1 MEQLLGGWQNR
12 DEAVTIPRSYLYVPG
27 DAPEKLAK
35 ALTREADA
43 VIIDLEDAVPPAA
56 KDSARDAVR
65 GWLADQPVAGPGR
78 PQLWVR
84 LNPGTLGHEDARA
97 VVGAALTGVMA
108 AKTESAADLAALD
121 GVLTE
126 AESAAGLS
134 AGAIRLVPLLESGS
148 AVLRAGEIAA
158 GPRVD
163 RLQLGEADLTADLGI
178 TAGPDER
185 ELDHLR
191 SQIVLVSAAA
201 RIGPPVAPVS
211 TNFRDLEALRSST
224 RALARRGFLGRACIH
239 PAQVQVVNEV
249 FTPTAEE
256 VEAARDL
263 ITRFDE
269 AAAAGRGVVVSAAG
283 RMVDEA
289 VVRQARRVLHL
300 VDR

>member
-1 MEQLLGGWQNR
+1 M
-12 DEAVTIPRSYLYVPG
+12 TIPRSYLYVPG

-35 ALTREADA
+35 ALTRGADA
-43 VIIDLEDAVPPAA
+43 VIVDLEDAVPPAA

-65 GWLADQPVAGPGR
+65 GWLADQPAAGPGR

-84 LNPGTLGHEDARA
+84 VNPGALGHEDARA
-97 VVGAALTGVMA
+97 VVGGALTGVMA
-108 AKTESAADLAALD
+108 AKTESAAELDALD
-121 GVLTE
+121 GVLTA
-126 AESAAGLS
+126 AESAAGLP

-158 GPRVD
+158 GPRVE

-178 TAGPDER
+178 TVGPDER

-201 RIGPPVAPVS
+201 RIAPPVAPVS

-263 ITRFDE
+263 IARFDE
-269 AAAAGRGVVVSAAG
+269 AVAAGRGVVVSAAG

-289 VVRQARRVLHL
+289 VVRQARRVLQL

>member
-1 MEQLLGGWQNR
+1 M
-12 DEAVTIPRSYLYVPG
+12 TIPRSYLYVPG

-35 ALTREADA
+35 ALTRGADA
-43 VIIDLEDAVPPAA
+43 VIVDLEDAVPPAA

-65 GWLADQPVAGPGR
+65 GWLAGQPAAGPGR

-108 AKTESAADLAALD
+108 AKTESAAELDALD
-121 GVLTE
+121 GVLTA
-126 AESAAGLS
+126 AESAAGLP

-158 GPRVD
+158 VPRVE

-178 TAGPDER
+178 TVGPDER

-191 SQIVLVSAAA
+191 GQIVLVSAAA
-201 RIGPPVAPVS
+201 RIAPPVAPVS
-211 TNFRDLEALRSST
+211 TNFRDLESLRSST
-224 RALARRGFLGRACIH
+224 RALARCGFLGRACIH

-256 VEAARDL
+256 VDAARDL
-263 ITRFDE
+263 IARFDE
-269 AAAAGRGVVVSAAG
+269 AVAAGRGVVVSAAG
-283 RMVDEA
+283 RMIDEA
-289 VVRQARRVLHL
+289 VVRQARRVLQL